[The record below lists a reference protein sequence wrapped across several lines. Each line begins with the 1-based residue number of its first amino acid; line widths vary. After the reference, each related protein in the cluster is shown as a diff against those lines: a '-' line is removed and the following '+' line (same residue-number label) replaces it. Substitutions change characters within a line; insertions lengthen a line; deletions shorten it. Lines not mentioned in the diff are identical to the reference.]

1 MVMSLEESGYGEI
14 DELQVQL
21 NDGASFSTC
30 STSAGPRD
38 KSRNSSQLSLDHS
51 KLSLNDSAG
60 SKDILYFQNFPQIT
74 DNCDVVSKIGE
85 GTFSSVYLATCK
97 RNKAIELAL
106 KCITPTSSHTKIEN
120 EIKCLKTIG
129 GKDNVISLTSVLR
142 HKGKVI
148 LIMPYFSHDK
158 FMDYLHD
165 MSIEEIKLYMYSLF
179 VALNNVHKY
188 HIIHRDIKPSN
199 FLYNRRNRTFQLID
213 FGLAHL
219 EAKTKKD
226 HKHLVVSH
234 GPLKNTPKRLVT
246 KKSRCSPSV
255 NYKNSGQGKTN
266 KMLCPTR
273 HHINEVCGFCLR
285 RHAQVANRAGT
296 PGFRAPEV
304 LLKSPIQTTALDV
317 WSAGVIL
324 LCLLSRRYPF
334 FRAQDDESAMAQII
348 SLMGTSKCSTA
359 LASFGE

>member
-158 FMDYLHD
+158 FMVSYQLLH
-165 MSIEEIKLYMYSLF
+165 
-179 VALNNVHKY
+179 
-188 HIIHRDIKPSN
+188 
-199 FLYNRRNRTFQLID
+199 
-213 FGLAHL
+213 
-219 EAKTKKD
+219 
-226 HKHLVVSH
+226 
-234 GPLKNTPKRLVT
+234 
-246 KKSRCSPSV
+246 
-255 NYKNSGQGKTN
+255 
-266 KMLCPTR
+266 
-273 HHINEVCGFCLR
+273 
-285 RHAQVANRAGT
+285 
-296 PGFRAPEV
+296 
-304 LLKSPIQTTALDV
+304 
-317 WSAGVIL
+317 
-324 LCLLSRRYPF
+324 
-334 FRAQDDESAMAQII
+334 
-348 SLMGTSKCSTA
+348 
-359 LASFGE
+359 